1 MVGTSLHFYC
11 CGRTLFS
18 EVKRLINE
26 FAGNSKENRGLVI
39 KKRVLAI
46 DYGTKRI
53 GLAKSDPLRLFAQ
66 PVGTFDRNG
75 LFGALRTLLDSGEV
89 EKVIVGYPLSE
100 TGEKNPMTAIVDH
113 FITEL
118 GEAFPGMAVETFDEH
133 SSSSQARHILIASG
147 TSKKKRRQK
156 GRIDSAAA
164 CVMLTAY
171 LETLT

>member
-1 MVGTSLHFYC
+1 MT
-11 CGRTLFS
+11 
-18 EVKRLINE
+18 
-26 FAGNSKENRGLVI
+26 FAGNRQENRRLVI

-53 GLAKSDPLRLFAQ
+53 GLAKSDPLGLFAQ

-75 LFGALRTLLDSGEV
+75 LFCVLRTLLDSGEV
-89 EKVIVGYPLSE
+89 EKVIVGYPLSDND
-100 TGEKNPMTAIVDH
+100 EKNPMTAVVDS

-118 GEAFPGMAVETFDEH
+118 GDAFPGMAIETFDEH
-133 SSSSQARHILIASG
+133 SSSSQARHILITSG

-156 GRIDSAAA
+156 GRLDSAAA